1 MPVGATPSSNPVTLR
16 PDLAEFMEFDIESER
31 QGYVATQVLPVVETG
46 LQSDNPG
53 RVPLESL
60 LFDGETLRNSGS
72 NYNRGSFKFE
82 TFSYSTQENGWEEP
96 IDERDEKRYQNLL
109 QVDRIANARAQGVV
123 ARNQEK
129 RAAALVFNTTTWNG
143 AALTTAIT
151 HEWDDAVNCVPVTDV
166 EAAVKKVYDGS
177 GLWANA
183 LVINRQVFR
192 NLRTSNQI
200 RDRISSSGAGDPSKA
215 RDITIEMLKAVFD
228 LDYIIVAGA
237 SKNTANESAAAT
249 PAQIWSGEY
258 AMVCRIATG
267 ADMREPCIGRTFHWS
282 ADGSVIGGTVEE
294 YEEVQSR
301 SRIIR
306 VRHETDEVIMYPQ
319 AGHLISNITT

>member
-1 MPVGATPSSNPVTLR
+1 MPIGATPTSTLATLR
-16 PDLAEFMEFDIESER
+16 PDLAEFMEFDLESER

-53 RVPLESL
+53 KVPLEAL
-60 LFDGETLRNSGS
+60 LFDGDTVRNSGS

-82 TFSYSTQENGWEEP
+82 TFSYATQENGWEEP

-129 RAAALVFNTTTWNG
+129 RAAALVFNPTTWNG
-143 AALTTAIT
+143 SGLTTAIT
-151 HEWDDAVNCVPVTDV
+151 HEWDDATNCVPVTDV
-166 EAAVKKVYDGS
+166 EAAVKKVYEGS

-192 NLRTSNQI
+192 NLRNSNQV

-215 RDITIEMLKAVFD
+215 RDITVEMLKAVFD

-237 SKNTANESAAAT
+237 SKNTANEAKAAT

-306 VRHETDEVIMYPQ
+306 VRHETAEVIMYPQ
-319 AGHLISNITT
+319 AGHLLSNITT

>member
-16 PDLAEFMEFDIESER
+16 PDLAEFMEFDLESER

-82 TFSYSTQENGWEEP
+82 TFSYSTHENGWEEP

-151 HEWDDAVNCVPVTDV
+151 HEWDDATNCVPVTDV
-166 EAAVKKVYDGS
+166 EAAVKKVYEGS

-192 NLRTSNQI
+192 NLRNSNQV

-237 SKNTANESAAAT
+237 SKNTANENAAAT

-258 AMVCRIATG
+258 AMVCRIATS

-282 ADGSVIGGTVEE
+282 ADGSVIGGTVEQ

>member
-1 MPVGATPSSNPVTLR
+1 
-16 PDLAEFMEFDIESER
+16 MEFDLESER

-82 TFSYSTQENGWEEP
+82 TFSYSTHENGWEEP

-151 HEWDDAVNCVPVTDV
+151 HEWDDATNCVPVTDV
-166 EAAVKKVYDGS
+166 EAAVKKVYEGS

-192 NLRTSNQI
+192 NLRNSNQV

-237 SKNTANESAAAT
+237 SKNTANENAAAT

-258 AMVCRIATG
+258 AMVCRIATS

-282 ADGSVIGGTVEE
+282 ADGSVIGGTVEQ

>member
-82 TFSYSTQENGWEEP
+82 TFSYSTHENGWEEP

-109 QVDRIANARAQGVV
+109 QVERIANARAQGVV

-151 HEWDDAVNCVPVTDV
+151 HEWDDATNCVPVTDV
-166 EAAVKKVYDGS
+166 EAAVKKVYEGS

-192 NLRTSNQI
+192 NLRTSNQV

-237 SKNTANESAAAT
+237 SKNTANENAAPT